1 MINNFSRKELADF
14 FFQRLPL
21 PKIKHIAKRL
31 LNKLKV
37 LHRERSW
44 LGLKQF
50 FRDDLE
56 EMKGDWKGWC
66 SIKVNDQYRI
76 IFQWGKDNRAY
87 EVDLTKHYRKANL

>member
-1 MINNFSRKELADF
+1 MILNFQRKKLADF
-14 FFQRLPL
+14 FFQRLSL

-44 LGLKQF
+44 LGLKKF
-50 FRDDLE
+50 FQDDLE

-66 SIKVNDQYRI
+66 SLQINDQYRI
-76 IFQWGKDNRAY
+76 IFKWGKDNHAY
-87 EVDLTKHYRKANL
+87 EVDLTKHYQKANL